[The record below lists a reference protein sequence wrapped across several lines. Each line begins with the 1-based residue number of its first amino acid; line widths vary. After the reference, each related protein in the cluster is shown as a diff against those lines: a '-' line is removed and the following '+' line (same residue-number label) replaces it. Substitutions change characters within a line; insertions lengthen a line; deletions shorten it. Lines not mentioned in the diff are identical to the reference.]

1 VWTRLRPFL
10 PASEF
15 ENDGVCFHRANSQC
29 LYFRLS
35 SIVKIAK
42 NAIFESE
49 KADAQGSQHSRKDSL
64 HSTFGPSLW
73 CHDAAGHK
81 LVGARIGEQKA
92 ADVDYVPI
100 GDSRH
105 SM

>member
-1 VWTRLRPFL
+1 MLRAIEILGTRV
-10 PASEF
+10 ASMVRKEL
-15 ENDGVCFHRANSQC
+15 A
-29 LYFRLS
+29 
-35 SIVKIAK
+35 
-42 NAIFESE
+42 
-49 KADAQGSQHSRKDSL
+49 ADAQGSQHSRKDSL

-73 CHDAAGHK
+73 CHDAADHK